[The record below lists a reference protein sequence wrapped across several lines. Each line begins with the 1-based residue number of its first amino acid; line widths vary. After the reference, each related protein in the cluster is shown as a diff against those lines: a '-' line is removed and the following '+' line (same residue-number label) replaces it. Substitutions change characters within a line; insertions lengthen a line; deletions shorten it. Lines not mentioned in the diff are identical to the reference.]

1 MRARGRQ
8 WIGCSAVLGLM
19 LAIGPVAAQQ
29 GPAPTGAVVDMA
41 TVQVTG
47 EQPGPG
53 LWKVTAPLG

>member
-1 MRARGRQ
+1 MRARGKR

-19 LAIGPVAAQQ
+19 LATGPAAAQQ
-29 GPAPTGAVVDMA
+29 APALTGPVVDMD

-53 LWKVTAPLG
+53 L